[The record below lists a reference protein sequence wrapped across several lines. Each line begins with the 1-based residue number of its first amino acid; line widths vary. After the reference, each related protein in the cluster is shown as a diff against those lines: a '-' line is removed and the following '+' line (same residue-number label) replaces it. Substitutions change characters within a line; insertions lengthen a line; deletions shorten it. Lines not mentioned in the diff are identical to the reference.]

1 MCREV
6 SRRSQD
12 VIGRG
17 GKAKLHLPVLMINTD
32 DGSSLA
38 QGTQMRDISLHDKCR
53 ERLNHKKKKAAN
65 TFKSTIT
72 QTDVSLQSRTIEK
85 ICI

>member
-53 ERLNHKKKKAAN
+53 ERLNQKKKAAN

-72 QTDVSLQSRTIEK
+72 QTDVSLQSCTIEK